1 MLMSGKSKMMF
12 CNIFADILCYK
23 NNRYF
28 ALIKNNLIQLITKNL
43 IT

>member
-1 MLMSGKSKMMF
+1 MMF

-23 NNRYF
+23 NNHYF